1 MGANREY
8 KDSVFSMYMTRDPKR
23 LIEVYNALQNT
34 NYPLN
39 TPVEINTLSDVLYKN
54 RINDI
59 SFLLDG
65 KLISMWEHQSTINY
79 NITVRFVMYYA
90 RELEKEISSE
100 NIYRRSRIPIP
111 APECIV
117 LYNGTDPAPDEQILH
132 LSSSFI
138 EQPSIPVEFSV
149 RIVNINKGHNPEMMA
164 KSKSLSDYST
174 FIDYV
179 RQNQHAGMKLD
190 EAIRQAVLT
199 CQREDIMQPFLTKHA
214 SEVENML
221 LTEWNWEDAMSAERK
236 EGKAEG
242 MAEGIAKGKT
252 EGMINGILSSI
263 KKLAKNTGMS
273 IEQAMSVLEVPDA
286 ERQKYMELL
295 ENS

>member
-8 KDSVFSMYMTRDPKR
+8 KDSVFYIYMTEDPQR

-59 SFLLDG
+59 SFLLAG

-79 NITVRFVMYYA
+79 NITIRFLMYYA
-90 RELEKEISSE
+90 RELEKEISSK

-111 APECIV
+111 APECVV
-117 LYNGTDPAPDEQILH
+117 LYNGTDPAPDDQILH

-138 EQPSIPVEFSV
+138 VPPSIPMDFSV
-149 RIVNINKGHNPEMMA
+149 RIVNINKGHNPEIMK
-164 KSKSLSDYST
+164 KSKALSDYST

-179 RQNQHAGMKLD
+179 RQNLKAGMKLD

-199 CQREDIMQPFLTKHA
+199 CQKENIMQPFLTKHA

-221 LTEWNWEDAMSAERK
+221 LTEWNWEDAMSAERQ
-236 EGKAEG
+236 EGLEEG
-242 MAEGIAKGKT
+242 MAKGVTSGIV
-252 EGMINGILSSI
+252 SSI
-263 KKLAKNTGMS
+263 KNLVKNMGLT
-273 IEQAMSVLEVPDA
+273 IEQAMSVLEVPET
-286 ERQKYMELL
+286 ERQKYMDLI
-295 ENS
+295 ENL